1 MLDKLLEAFAVE
13 AAQRIARQSDGAA
26 QDMRVV
32 GGMIASALLTS
43 DDPSKFA
50 TLNAGVRVPTT
61 LPQADV
67 AKAG

>member
-1 MLDKLLEAFAVE
+1 MLDKLMEAFGVE
-13 AAQRIARQSDGAA
+13 SLQRIARQSDGAA

-50 TLNAGVRVPTT
+50 SLNAGVRTPTT
-61 LPQADV
+61 LPQQDV
-67 AKAG
+67 AKAT